1 MYYANH
7 AAFDK
12 KAQKILKTAMRYK
25 VIKNE
30 DEVNSILCSNLSAD
44 TNNCALC
51 TNEAVIL
58 GRRKLGTL
66 YFADVYNYSSITSAT
81 YLKESC
87 LWFSVAVKQL
97 TLKLQLNP
105 MILVHL

>member
-44 TNNCALC
+44 TNNCAL
-51 TNEAVIL
+51 
-58 GRRKLGTL
+58 
-66 YFADVYNYSSITSAT
+66 
-81 YLKESC
+81 
-87 LWFSVAVKQL
+87 
-97 TLKLQLNP
+97 
-105 MILVHL
+105 

>member
-66 YFADVYNYSSITSAT
+66 YFADVYLLVYYER
-81 YLKESC
+81 YLSKRRVVSGSR
-87 LWFSVAVKQL
+87 WRS
-97 TLKLQLNP
+97 NS
-105 MILVHL
+105 